1 MHQQTVVVPVIE
13 EEFLASLDGPLGKD
27 ANAMVAVDHHDLCVA
42 VGVDGVIGKADLVA
56 LASSIHHKV
65 CTHKHTHTHII
76 IFLHVTVETE
86 PLHIPFTK

>member
-1 MHQQTVVVPVIE
+1 MHQQTVDVPVIE

-65 CTHKHTHTHII
+65 CTHTHTHTLSSS
-76 IFLHVTVETE
+76 FM
-86 PLHIPFTK
+86 